1 MIIWNYFQPPFQ
13 RGPVTAFARTYT
25 EAIDLL
31 DSTDLTFSEWI
42 LSRDWECLLP
52 FSAGEPITIPEPG
65 AEMSLEVSVNKIKAI
80 WQLCGNILREVL
92 EKENLKSGKF

>member
-1 MIIWNYFQPPFQ
+1 MKLFPTPIPTWASDSLLGRILKQLICWIRLIWHL
-13 RGPVTAFARTYT
+13 VT
-25 EAIDLL
+25 
-31 DSTDLTFSEWI
+31 EWI